1 MEDAD
6 LQQAVTACVT
16 RCLLNS
22 GQTCIALSRLL
33 VPRELLSEAEAIAAA
48 VAEAHTLGDP
58 FDADTKMGPLV
69 SAEQRE
75 RVREHIRRGIDEG
88 ARLVTGGADRPRA

>member
-1 MEDAD
+1 MRRPA
-6 LQQAVTACVT
+6 ACST
-16 RCLLNS
+16 S
-22 GQTCIALSRLL
+22 GQTCIAQTALL

-75 RVREHIRRGIDEG
+75 RVPRAHPAPASTGV
-88 ARLVTGGADRPRA
+88 ARLVTGGADRP